1 MLQSKLLLKFIKH
14 LWATSWRPVGGKI
27 AQQIVVVHP
36 HVVKVKLKQKVV
48 PSGKKLD
55 IFVDDEDRANL
66 QAVQVG
72 LLFSR
77 DDCPAPKR
85 TCIVI

>member
-1 MLQSKLLLKFIKH
+1 MLEYDTPSPGVFNLPISLIHQLSI
-14 LWATSWRPVGGKI
+14 
-27 AQQIVVVHP
+27 
-36 HVVKVKLKQKVV
+36 VKVKLKQKVV

>member
-1 MLQSKLLLKFIKH
+1 M
-14 LWATSWRPVGGKI
+14 
-27 AQQIVVVHP
+27 
-36 HVVKVKLKQKVV
+36 KLKQKVV

-85 TCIVI
+85 TCIVILNADADLDDCWNVLIFYIVVVGICCSEGKCI